1 MRGERRFLLRELP
14 EGVAAG
20 SAEVS
25 HLGCLSAGGNR
36 EVFVGR
42 RGRERFLLEREG
54 RLRLKRESEVSLG
67 ARGFEELWRLTE
79 GSRIVKTT
87 RRVRGEGV
95 DFLVERVE
103 RVERGGEGIEIAV
116 VGFPSPAAAA
126 AYVPPAF
133 LGLEIT
139 GLEEYSDAHLA
150 LHGLPPARNGR
161 AQAGALPFLFKNG
174 ILHVVLV
181 TSSSGLRWI
190 VPKGGLEKGMTRQE
204 VALMEAA
211 EEAGAIGTIEPGI
224 KTQCRMDDRRVLY
237 LYPLRV
243 ATLLPH
249 WPERAMRRRVVLP
262 IYRALMRV
270 REDGVAQ
277 AIRQLGRQL
286 EP

>member
-1 MRGERRFLLRELP
+1 MCGERRFLLRDLP
-14 EGVAAG
+14 QGVAAETK
-20 SAEVS
+20 EVL

-54 RLRLKRESEVSLG
+54 RLRLRRESEVPLG

-79 GSRIVKTT
+79 GSQIRKTT
-87 RRVRGEGV
+87 RAACVKGL
-95 DFLVERVE
+95 DFRIET
-103 RVERGGEGIEIAV
+103 VERGGEGISIAT
-116 VGFPSPAAAA
+116 VGFPGQAAAA
-126 AYVPPAF
+126 SFVPPVF
-133 LGLEIT
+133 FGVEIT
-139 GLEEYSDAHLA
+139 GLEEFSDAHLA
-150 LHGLPPARNGR
+150 LHGLPSVRNGR

-181 TSSSGLRWI
+181 TSSSGQRWI

-211 EEAGAIGTIEPGI
+211 EEAGVIGTIEQGI

-243 ATLLPH
+243 TTLLPH
-249 WPERAMRRRVVLP
+249 WPERALRRRVVLP
-262 IYRALMRV
+262 IYRALLRV
-270 REDGVAQ
+270 RENGVAQ
-277 AIRQLGRQL
+277 AIRRLGRQL